1 MFINQSLKS
10 FHTMLNARLQRFR
23 DEELWHHPVQQV
35 LSNNEVGLRALFDMY
50 SQRKEKYLTPDDVIK
65 MVYED
70 AELDLGI
77 EKIRIAY
84 ALSKMTVMVEDDDK
98 DGKRYK
104 KMTFEEFCE
113 FIARCVEMLFKESE
127 LEELP
132 LDEKLEYI
140 LEDLLPLA
148 G

>member
-1 MFINQSLKS
+1 
-10 FHTMLNARLQRFR
+10 
-23 DEELWHHPVQQV
+23 
-35 LSNNEVGLRALFDMY
+35 MY

-77 EKIRIAY
+77 EKIRSAY